1 MRKIAAVE
9 TLGSASIICTDKTG
23 TLTEGKMTL
32 VAMYAG
38 GVDYKVTGKGFDPT
52 VGKITAAEGGADAKD
67 AGGVRALGSAVLC
80 SNTTLKLEED
90 AESGQSKW
98 TPPRESSEAPLIVAG
113 HGLASSSRFSR
124 RRSSAPLRFPSHL
137 PAR

>member
-67 AGGVRALGSAVLC
+67 AGGVRPPSAPPC
-80 SNTTLKLEED
+80 S
-90 AESGQSKW
+90 AP
-98 TPPRESSEAPLIVAG
+98 TPPSSSRRTPNRARASGRLAVTSEAPLIVAG
-113 HGLASSSRFSR
+113 HRLASARGSRED
-124 RRSSAPLRFPSHL
+124 
-137 PAR
+137 ARARL